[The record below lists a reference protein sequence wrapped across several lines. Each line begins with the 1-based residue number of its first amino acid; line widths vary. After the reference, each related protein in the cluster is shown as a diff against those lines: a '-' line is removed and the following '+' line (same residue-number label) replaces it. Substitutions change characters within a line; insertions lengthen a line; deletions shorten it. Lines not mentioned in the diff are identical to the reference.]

1 MDYTTWFKKHGG
13 KHQKIIKK
21 LTELSDEEVIAYF
34 RFENMVEKE
43 PEFCPLYTQ
52 KKKCHEMEVLNCYL
66 CACPHFRFDD
76 SGLYTENNRTYYSIC
91 SIDAKE
97 GKEFISNDA
106 VHQDCSGCLLPHK
119 ESFIRKVFKRDW
131 FKMVQESEVITPPP
145 Q

>member
-1 MDYTTWFKKHGG
+1 MTYKEWFDAHGAKHR
-13 KHQKIIKK
+13 KIMEKLKK
-21 LTELSDEEVIAYF
+21 LSNEEVIAYF

-43 PEFCPLYTQ
+43 PEFCPLYAQ

-66 CACPHFRFDD
+66 CACPYFRFDD
-76 SGLYTENNRTYYSIC
+76 GGLYTENNRTYYSIC

-97 GKEFISNDA
+97 GKEFVSNNA

-131 FKMVQESEVITPPP
+131 FKMMQESEVITPPP